1 MKSKSVRITSRKPR
15 QAYRPARVCWACGLG
30 VSLVTA
36 LGVFVGWPQTTIGTA
51 SRQDEAGPS
60 VEHLQ
65 DPQDDL
71 KLSEFMQ
78 IKLLRSQ
85 NILEGLATRDFT
97 MIKDA
102 TKEIHALT
110 EGAKWKALDSPA
122 YRKLTEEFQTATE
135 RLLHA
140 AEKENLEGVAL
151 RFYDLSTRCIDCHEH
166 LRSVGF

>member
-1 MKSKSVRITSRKPR
+1 MGLAMLALLGIFSGDWWQPSSGTTVAQVPSG
-15 QAYRPARVCWACGLG
+15 RVN
-30 VSLVTA
+30 
-36 LGVFVGWPQTTIGTA
+36 Q
-51 SRQDEAGPS
+51 GP
-60 VEHLQ
+60 Q

-97 MIKDA
+97 MIMDA
-102 TKEIHALT
+102 TKEIHELT
-110 EGAKWKALDSPA
+110 EGAKWQAIDSPE
-122 YRKLTEEFQTATE
+122 YRKLTEEFQTATD
-135 RLLHA
+135 RLLKA